1 MTDPALTELLDLALE
16 AARRAGALLRDGRLA
31 DLGVAATKSSPI
43 DVVTEMDIAAEKLI
57 TGYLSDFRPDDG
69 FLGEEGASSPGSTGI
84 RWVTVPLDGTVNYLY
99 GLPTWAVTIAAER
112 DGEPVVGAVRSPDAP
127 GDARQPGSGAPYP
140 LAAPAPPRTTAR
152 TTGFNYGAMFAAP
165 GGRSQLPLSD
175 TSAQLLAARG
185 AAALAHTSCRS
196 RCCPPATDQLRQQ
209 RLSRP
214 PPRTPPGADEAPPP
228 AAQAAAGRPASSAST
243 GPCDTLLNR
252 SLLALVGLSIIAFAF
267 GYAMAGRVLSP
278 LGRITR
284 TARRVAGTDLTR
296 RIELDG
302 PDDEL
307 KELADTFDDMLDRLE
322 RAFTAQQRF
331 VGNASHELR
340 TPLAINRTLLEV
352 HLSDPEA
359 PPELQQLGK
368 TLLATNERS
377 EQLVEG
383 LLLLARSDNQIIER
397 KPVDLA
403 EVADRAIDQA
413 RSEAVAKNV
422 EIRGERAAAVVQGNG
437 VLLERIALNL
447 VQNAVRY
454 NVAGGRLGGG
464 HHLPARPA
472 RPCWS
477 SRTQVLWS
485 RRTRSTTSSSPSGG
499 CVRSARAVTRGSD
512 SACRS
517 RGPSRG
523 PTEAVSSRS
532 PAKAAVS

>member
-1 MTDPALTELLDLALE
+1 M
-16 AARRAGALLRDGRLA
+16 
-31 DLGVAATKSSPI
+31 AT
-43 DVVTEMDIAAEKLI
+43 
-57 TGYLSDFRPDDG
+57 G
-69 FLGEEGASSPGSTGI
+69 
-84 RWVTVPLDGTVNYLY
+84 
-99 GLPTWAVTIAAER
+99 
-112 DGEPVVGAVRSPDAP
+112 PV
-127 GDARQPGSGAPYP
+127 
-140 LAAPAPPRTTAR
+140 
-152 TTGFNYGAMFAAP
+152 
-165 GGRSQLPLSD
+165 
-175 TSAQLLAARG
+175 
-185 AAALAHTSCRS
+185 
-196 RCCPPATDQLRQQ
+196 
-209 RLSRP
+209 
-214 PPRTPPGADEAPPP
+214 PP
-228 AAQAAAGRPASSAST
+228 AAPPKPTWEPKQPEPPYPWLRPTIRIRLTLLYGGMFLIAGILLLSIIYMLAAQALQVGSRLPFEIVSGKIASDICDLPLNPTPEAFNAAINDCVNNQREQAL
-243 GPCDTLLNR
+243 DTLLNR

-307 KELADTFDDMLDRLE
+307 KELSDTFDDMLDRLE

-352 HLSDPEA
+352 HLSDPDA

-403 EVADRAIDQA
+403 EVAERAIDQA
-413 RSEAVAKNV
+413 RTEAVAKKV
-422 EIRGERAAAVVQGNG
+422 EIRGGRAAAVVQGNG

-454 NVAGGRLGGG
+454 NLPESGWVKVTTELQHGQALLVVSNTGPVVPAYEIDNLFEPFRRLRTERTGSDKGVGLGLSIARSVARAHGGRIIAEPREGGG
-464 HHLPARPA
+464 LVMRVTLP
-472 RPCWS
+472 
-477 SRTQVLWS
+477 V
-485 RRTRSTTSSSPSGG
+485 
-499 CVRSARAVTRGSD
+499 
-512 SACRS
+512 
-517 RGPSRG
+517 
-523 PTEAVSSRS
+523 
-532 PAKAAVS
+532 

>member
-1 MTDPALTELLDLALE
+1 MATTPPPPTAPPKPTWEPKQQDPPYPWLRPTIRIRLTL
-16 AARRAGALLRDGRLA
+16 
-31 DLGVAATKSSPI
+31 
-43 DVVTEMDIAAEKLI
+43 
-57 TGYLSDFRPDDG
+57 
-69 FLGEEGASSPGSTGI
+69 
-84 RWVTVPLDGTVNYLY
+84 LY
-99 GLPTWAVTIAAER
+99 GGMFLIA
-112 DGEPVVGAVRSPDAP
+112 GI
-127 GDARQPGSGAPYP
+127 
-140 LAAPAPPRTTAR
+140 L
-152 TTGFNYGAMFAAP
+152 
-165 GGRSQLPLSD
+165 LLSIIYM
-175 TSAQLLAARG
+175 L
-185 AAALAHTSCRS
+185 
-196 RCCPPATDQLRQQ
+196 
-209 RLSRP
+209 
-214 PPRTPPGADEAPPP
+214 
-228 AAQAAAGRPASSAST
+228 AAQALQVGSKLPFEIVSGRVASDICALPNGPSPEAFNAAMNACVNEQRKQALE
-243 GPCDTLLNR
+243 TLLNR

-413 RSEAVAKNV
+413 RAEAVARKV
-422 EIRGERAAAVVQGNG
+422 EIRGERSAVVVQGNG

-454 NVAGGRLGGG
+454 NVAEDGWVEVDTSVQPGQALLTVSNTGPVVPAYEIDNLFEPFRRLRTERTGSDKGVGLGLSIARSVARAHGGRIIAEPREGGG
-464 HHLPARPA
+464 LVMRVTLP
-472 RPCWS
+472 
-477 SRTQVLWS
+477 V
-485 RRTRSTTSSSPSGG
+485 
-499 CVRSARAVTRGSD
+499 
-512 SACRS
+512 
-517 RGPSRG
+517 
-523 PTEAVSSRS
+523 
-532 PAKAAVS
+532 